1 MNTVCFSQETDSS
14 IVQRLRELH
23 RRSQLVYADSLLL
36 IFLFVFSFSLFVDC
50 SSVVSRAD
58 LQRMPVQ
65 RLLGDGESYV
75 ALAVETA
82 LIGLGQ
88 QRVMPDG
95 LYAQEKVC
103 RNEEQ
108 LLAKLQEV
116 ELDDSLVKIFRKQ
129 AVFLLEGKRDNRIY
143 SNYTFVLVW
152 FFKIYI

>member
-1 MNTVCFSQETDSS
+1 
-14 IVQRLRELH
+14 
-23 RRSQLVYADSLLL
+23 
-36 IFLFVFSFSLFVDC
+36 
-50 SSVVSRAD
+50 
-58 LQRMPVQ
+58 MPVQ

-129 AVFLLEGKRDNRIY
+129 AVFLLEGEDPLLSPFFPTTILHTHTHTYCTYKPPLFLF
-143 SNYTFVLVW
+143 SPSHTPETYTFLLKQEKTHWTLSHYLLSFHFVVQIEAELPW
-152 FFKIYI
+152 ARPK

>member
-1 MNTVCFSQETDSS
+1 
-14 IVQRLRELH
+14 
-23 RRSQLVYADSLLL
+23 
-36 IFLFVFSFSLFVDC
+36 
-50 SSVVSRAD
+50 
-58 LQRMPVQ
+58 MPVQ
-65 RLLGDGESYV
+65 RLLGDGESYM

-129 AVFLLEGKRDNRIY
+129 AVFLLEGEEPLLSFYLTTTPSSLHTHTHK
-143 SNYTFVLVW
+143 
-152 FFKIYI
+152 YI

>member
-1 MNTVCFSQETDSS
+1 
-14 IVQRLRELH
+14 
-23 RRSQLVYADSLLL
+23 
-36 IFLFVFSFSLFVDC
+36 
-50 SSVVSRAD
+50 
-58 LQRMPVQ
+58 MPVQ
-65 RLLGDGESYV
+65 RLLGDGESYA

-129 AVFLLEGKRDNRIY
+129 AVFLLEGERANRFYCTMLVHYDSEQSAHTHAHIHTLILF
-143 SNYTFVLVW
+143 SPSHAPRTYTFLL
-152 FFKIYI
+152 KQEGEKNHAGLCLTIYYPFILWCK

>member
-1 MNTVCFSQETDSS
+1 
-14 IVQRLRELH
+14 
-23 RRSQLVYADSLLL
+23 
-36 IFLFVFSFSLFVDC
+36 
-50 SSVVSRAD
+50 
-58 LQRMPVQ
+58 MPVQ

-129 AVFLLEGKRDNRIY
+129 AVFLLEGESAISTHTVTRPLFPFSALHEPRIY
-143 SNYTFVLVW
+143 RFLSKQEKTHWTLSQYLLSFHFVVQIEAGLPW
-152 FFKIYI
+152 ARPK

>member
-1 MNTVCFSQETDSS
+1 
-14 IVQRLRELH
+14 
-23 RRSQLVYADSLLL
+23 
-36 IFLFVFSFSLFVDC
+36 
-50 SSVVSRAD
+50 
-58 LQRMPVQ
+58 MPMQ
-65 RLLGDGESYV
+65 RLLGEGESYV

-129 AVFLLEGKRDNRIY
+129 AVFLLEGKRARSSHPSHRRHPSSPPFPSLPPSLPCIHSCRSTKTHWTLSHY
-143 SNYTFVLVW
+143 LLSFHLVVQIEAELPW
-152 FFKIYI
+152 ARPK